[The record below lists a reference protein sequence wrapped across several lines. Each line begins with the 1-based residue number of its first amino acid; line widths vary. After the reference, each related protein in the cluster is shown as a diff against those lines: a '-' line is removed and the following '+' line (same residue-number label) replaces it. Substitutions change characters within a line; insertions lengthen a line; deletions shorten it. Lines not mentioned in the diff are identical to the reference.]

1 MDAII
6 FDIDGT
12 LWDSRVPIAKS
23 WNRSLEQWTGKPSD
37 LSVEFLGSLFGRTM
51 EDIAA
56 VLLPDA
62 TREEQAAFGEKCF
75 QAGNRYLEQEYGTL
89 YPGVRETLAAL
100 AERYPLYLVSNCQ
113 SGYTEVMLKTM
124 ELGHLFSGFLCYG
137 DTGESKGKNLVTLC
151 KRCGLIDPIYV
162 GDTQGD
168 ANACKEAG
176 LPMIYAAY
184 GLGQVEQPEATIHSF
199 SELLDLL

>member
-23 WNRSLEQWTGKPSD
+23 WNRSLSEHTGKSSN
-37 LSVEFLGSLFGRTM
+37 LSVEYLGSLFGRTM

-56 VLLPDA
+56 ILLPDA
-62 TREEQAAFGEKCF
+62 TREEQAAFGEACF
-75 QAGNRYLEQEYGTL
+75 QAGNRYLEQEHGTL
-89 YPGVRETLAAL
+89 YPAVRETLTTL
-100 AERYPLYLVSNCQ
+100 ATRYPLYIVSNCQ

-124 ELGHLFSGFLCYG
+124 GLEHLFQGFVCYG

-151 KRCGLIDPIYV
+151 KRYGLTDPIYV

-184 GLGQVEQPEATIHSF
+184 GLGEVASPEQTINSF
-199 SELLDLL
+199 SELLNLL